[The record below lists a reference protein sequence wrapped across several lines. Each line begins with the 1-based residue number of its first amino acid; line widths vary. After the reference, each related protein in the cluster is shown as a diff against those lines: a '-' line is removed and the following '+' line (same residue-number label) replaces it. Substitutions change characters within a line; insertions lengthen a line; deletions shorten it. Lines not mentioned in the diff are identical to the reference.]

1 MRPPP
6 RYPVRAG
13 LLTGAVAAIAN
24 ALLSLPLR
32 SPHDAL
38 FNSASVTLMTLA
50 VCVGGGL
57 LWRFA
62 LTRPNPARVHA
73 LLLGAAAVC
82 LFAFALAGEAML
94 ERSAAFALPLAAVSV
109 VGAAAVPRLSRV
121 ALPLPLVLAAL
132 AGALALGAALAGI
145 GDAPSG
151 RLELPPR

>member
-13 LLTGAVAAIAN
+13 LLTGAGAAIAN

-62 LTRPNPARVHA
+62 LTHSDPARVYG

-82 LFAFALAGEAML
+82 LFVFALAGEAML
-94 ERSAAFALPLAAVSV
+94 ERSAAFGLPLAAVSV
-109 VGAAAVPRLSRV
+109 VGAAAVPRLSRY
-121 ALPLPLVLAAL
+121 AAPLPLALAAL
-132 AGALALGAALAGI
+132 AAALALGAALAGV